1 MGTMRV
7 VAVAGLGMMLAAAT
21 VVAHHA
27 FSAEFDA
34 EKPVKLVGTVT
45 KTEWVNPHAWVYLD
59 VKSPDGQVANWAVE
73 LGPPNALLRRGWRR
87 NSLPIGAQ
95 ITVDGFAAKNG
106 KEFANANEITLPDG
120 TRVFAGGDEPRQ

>member
-59 VKSPDGQVANWAVE
+59 VKGPDGQVANWAVE

-120 TRVFAGGDEPRQ
+120 KRVFAGGDEPRQ